1 MNVTLIINNVVYI
14 VDDLDMLSDLVER
27 AAPAMTPQEK
37 SGLQGMHEN
46 SQKPLRILFV
56 EDNDY
61 VRDLTLCLLE
71 DADREVTAFASAE
84 EALDAFQSSPFDVV
98 ITDVSLPGM
107 SGIEFARR
115 VLKIAADTWCI
126 IASGYQMPSDLNQ
139 LGARVRSMTK
149 PFESE
154 QIDALLAEVRNA
166 RPTAPRAQLQ

>member
-14 VDDLDMLSDLVER
+14 VDDLDMLQALVER
-27 AAPAMTPQEK
+27 TVPAMTPQEESDFK
-37 SGLQGMHEN
+37 GMNES
-46 SQKPLRILFV
+46 SQAPLRILFV

-71 DADREVTAFASAE
+71 DGGREVTAFASAE
-84 EALDAFQSSPFDVV
+84 EALSAFQSSPFDVV
-98 ITDVSLPGM
+98 ITDVSLPGI

-115 VLKIAADTWCI
+115 VLKIAPDTWCV
-126 IASGYQMPSDLNQ
+126 IASGYQMPADLNQ

-154 QIDALLAEVRNA
+154 QIDALLTEVRNA
-166 RPTAPRAQLQ
+166 RPARARAQLQ